1 MARLD
6 IRLDGK
12 TALVTGGSRG
22 IGRAIAERLAA
33 DGAQVVLSYAAN
45 KDAAGEVVA
54 AITTAGGRAH
64 AVAADLREPDA
75 ARQLFE
81 QAEEIAGPLDILVN
95 NAAIGGTGMI
105 AETSDEDF
113 DATMMANVRSP
124 FILIREAARRLRDG
138 GRIVN
143 ISTVNTVL
151 NGPGMA
157 AYAASKAALELPSRV
172 AAYERGTR
180 EITVNSVSPGAT
192 DTEMFRTANP
202 AEEVHQRI
210 AELTALRR
218 LGQPADVADVVALLV
233 SDDARWLT
241 GQNIRASGG
250 LA

>member
-1 MARLD
+1 MAGLE
-6 IRLDGK
+6 GK
-12 TALVTGGSRG
+12 AALVTGGSRG

-33 DGAQVVLSYAAN
+33 DGAHVLLSYAAS
-45 KDAAGEVVA
+45 KDAAAEVVA
-54 AITTAGGRAH
+54 AITAGGGLA
-64 AVAADLREPDA
+64 AALAADLREPDA
-75 ARQLFE
+75 ARQLFG
-81 QAEEIAGPLDILVN
+81 QAEAITGPLDILIN
-95 NAAIGGTGMI
+95 NAAVAGTGMI
-105 AETSDEDF
+105 LETSDEDF
-113 DATMMANVRSP
+113 DSVMTANVRSP

-157 AYAASKAALELPSRV
+157 VYAASKAALELVSRV
-172 AAYERGTR
+172 AAYELGER

-202 AEEVHQRI
+202 AEDVRERI
-210 AELTALRR
+210 AAQTALRR
-218 LGQPADVADVVALLV
+218 LGQPADIADVVALLV
-233 SDDARWLT
+233 SDDARWIT